1 MISRNYPRSLAF
13 GLVLSLA
20 VVAAY
25 RAPATEAASPAI
37 KVREPAVAGLFYPK
51 DKAELS
57 RAIDAYLAAAKD
69 EPLGGELKALVCPH
83 AGYAYSGPVAA
94 HGYRLLLGR
103 EFETVVVLA
112 PSHYAALRAAS
123 VTGADVFRTPLGDVP
138 ISVKARSLAKLSPF
152 ALEPKAFVRRPEWWQ
167 QASCPAPE
175 LGDDTA
181 DTWEHSDE
189 VQVPFLQ
196 KTLKNFQLLPVV
208 CGDIDTAKAATALM
222 QILDDRTLIVA
233 SSDLSHYDT
242 YANAQKR
249 DRRTVEAICALEPE
263 EIAPDDACGAIPIQT
278 LIYVAKQKGWKARLL
293 DYRNSGDTSGD
304 KLHGVVGYAAIAF
317 FAPSATAEKAPSTEP
332 AIPSSAGF
340 QPASVKSEQ
349 AGMPALPQKVLPTET
364 YTAAERRFL
373 LELARKTVREV
384 VATGQLPVVAVDS
397 LAPKFTTPKGCFVTL
412 TERGALRGC
421 IGHIVAQEPLIRAV
435 VDNARNAALRD
446 PRFPSVTAD
455 EVAQLEIEISVLT
468 EPLPLF
474 FSSPK
479 DLLQKLQPGKDGVVL
494 QIGGRSATYLPQVW
508 EQIPDKV
515 EFLNSLAEKAGCE
528 ASDWRGPGV
537 SVSIYHVESFK
548 ESDAGNR

>member
-1 MISRNYPRSLAF
+1 MISRNCPRSLVL
-13 GLVLSLA
+13 GLILA
-20 VVAAY
+20 VAVGAAY
-25 RAPATEAASPAI
+25 RAPAAEAASPAI
-37 KVREPAVAGLFYPK
+37 KVRLPAVAGLFYPK
-51 DKAELS
+51 DKTELS
-57 RAIDAYLAAAKD
+57 RAIEAYLAAAKD

-94 HGYRLLLGR
+94 YGYRLLVGH
-103 EFETVVVLA
+103 EYETVVVLA
-112 PSHYAALRAAS
+112 PSHYAEVLAGS
-123 VTGADVFRTPLGDVP
+123 VSGADVFRTPLGDVP
-138 ISVKARSLAKLSPF
+138 ISKKARTLAKLRPF
-152 ALEPKAFVRRPEWWQ
+152 ALEPKAFVQRPEWWK
-167 QASCPAPE
+167 QASCPAPD

-222 QILDDRTLIVA
+222 QILDDRTLIIA

-249 DRRTVEAICALEPE
+249 DRRTVEAICALEADR
-263 EIAPDDACGAIPIQT
+263 IAPDDACGAIPIQT
-278 LIYVAKQKGWKARLL
+278 LIYVAKQKGWKTRLL

-304 KLHGVVGYAAIAF
+304 KAHGVVGYAAIAF
-317 FAPSATAEKAPSTEP
+317 YAPSAATAESAAPAPGATY
-332 AIPSSAGF
+332 SA
-340 QPASVKSEQ
+340 E
-349 AGMPALPQKVLPTET
+349 
-364 YTAAERRFL
+364 ERRYL

-384 VATGQLPVVAVDS
+384 VATGKLPPVNTAA
-397 LAPKFTTPKGCFVTL
+397 LASKFTTKKGCFVTL
-412 TERGALRGC
+412 TERGSLRGC
-421 IGHIVAQEPLIRAV
+421 IGHIVAQEPLVQAV
-435 VDNARNAALRD
+435 VDNARSAALRD
-446 PRFPSVTAD
+446 PRFPPVAAS

-494 QIGGRSATYLPQVW
+494 QIGGRGATYLPQVW

-528 ASDWRGPGV
+528 ASDWRGSGV
-537 SVSIYHVESFK
+537 TVSIYHVESFK

>member
-1 MISRNYPRSLAF
+1 MLSRNFLRSLGF

-25 RAPATEAASPAI
+25 RASAAEAAPPAL

-51 DKAELS
+51 DKTELS

-69 EPLGGELKALVCPH
+69 VPLGGELKALVCPH

-94 HGYRLLLGR
+94 YAYRQLVGR
-103 EFETVVVLA
+103 DYSTVVVLA

-123 VTGADVFRTPLGDVP
+123 VTGANVFRTPLGDVP
-138 ISVKARSLAKLSPF
+138 ISEKARSLAKLSPF

-208 CGDIDTAKAATALM
+208 CGDIDTAKAATALR

-242 YANAQKR
+242 YTNAQKR

-263 EIAPDDACGAIPIQT
+263 QIAPDDACGAIPIQI
-278 LIYVAKQKGWKARLL
+278 LIYVAKQQGWKTRLL
-293 DYRNSGDTSGD
+293 DYRNSGDTAGD
-304 KLHGVVGYAAIAF
+304 KFHGVVGYAAIAF
-317 FAPSATAEKAPSTEP
+317 YAPTAATAESAARAPGATY
-332 AIPSSAGF
+332 SA
-340 QPASVKSEQ
+340 E
-349 AGMPALPQKVLPTET
+349 
-364 YTAAERRFL
+364 ERRFL

-384 VATGQLPVVAVDS
+384 VATGQLPTVDTAA
-397 LAPKFTTPKGCFVTL
+397 LAPKFTAKKGCFVTL

-421 IGHIVAQEPLIRAV
+421 IGHIVAQEPLIQAV

-446 PRFPSVTAD
+446 PRFSAVTAD

-494 QIGGRSATYLPQVW
+494 QIGGRGATYLPQVW

-528 ASDWRGPGV
+528 ASDWRGSGV

>member
-1 MISRNYPRSLAF
+1 MISRNYPRSLAL
-13 GLVLSLA
+13 GLVLA
-20 VVAAY
+20 VAVGAAY
-25 RAPATEAASPAI
+25 RAPAAETASPAT
-37 KVREPAVAGLFYPK
+37 KVRLPAVAGLFYPK
-51 DKAELS
+51 DKTELS

-94 HGYRLLLGR
+94 YGYRLLVGH
-103 EFETVVVLA
+103 EYETVVVLA
-112 PSHYAALRAAS
+112 PSHYAEVLAGS
-123 VTGADVFRTPLGDVP
+123 VSGADVFRTPLGDVP
-138 ISVKARSLAKLSPF
+138 ISKKARTLAKLRPF
-152 ALEPKAFVRRPEWWQ
+152 ALEPKAFVQRPEWWK

-222 QILDDRTLIVA
+222 QILDDRTLIIA

-249 DRRTVEAICALEPE
+249 DHRTVEAICALKAEQ
-263 EIAPDDACGAIPIQT
+263 IAPDDACGAIPIQT
-278 LIYVAKQKGWKARLL
+278 LIYVAKQKGWKTRLL

-304 KLHGVVGYAAIAF
+304 KTHGVVGYAAIAF
-317 FAPSATAEKAPSTEP
+317 YAPSAAAENAPSTEQ
-332 AIPSSAGF
+332 ARLSSAGF
-340 QPASVKSEQ
+340 QPASVSPEQ
-349 AGMPALPQKVLPTET
+349 ARMPALPPKSVSAET

-384 VATGQLPVVAVDS
+384 VATGKLPPVATDS
-397 LAPKFTTPKGCFVTL
+397 LTPKFTTKKGCFVTL

-421 IGHIVAQEPLIRAV
+421 IGHIVAQEPLVQAV

-446 PRFPSVTAD
+446 PRFPPVTAG

-468 EPLPLF
+468 DPLPLF

-494 QIGGRSATYLPQVW
+494 QIGGRGATYLPQVW

-515 EFLNSLAEKAGCE
+515 EFLNSLAEKAGCD
-528 ASDWRGPGV
+528 ASDWRGSGV
-537 SVSIYHVESFK
+537 TVSIYHVESFK
-548 ESDAGNR
+548 ESDAGIR